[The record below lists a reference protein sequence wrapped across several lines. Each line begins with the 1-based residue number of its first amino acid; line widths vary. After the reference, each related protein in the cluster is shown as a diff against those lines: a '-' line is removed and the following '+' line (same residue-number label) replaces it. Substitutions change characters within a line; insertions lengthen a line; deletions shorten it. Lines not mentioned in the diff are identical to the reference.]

1 MLTRIKT
8 GGKILLCGIITASIL
23 CGCAPA
29 AQLTQ
34 PTTTVPTVQTTVP
47 TTVQTEPTQPTT
59 IQTEPQPEIFTLS
72 FAGDCT
78 LGTEYDTYGS
88 GGSFIQVIGENYQY
102 PLQNVL
108 AYFGS
113 DDFTMVNLEGALTE
127 FNIPVEKEYRF
138 RGPSEYAKILT
149 LGSVEAVNLANNHSY
164 DYGETGYADTKAAL
178 TQENITFAGK
188 NETAFFVTQRGLKI
202 GIYCAQF
209 YINNQNME
217 QSIAD
222 LRSEGAQ
229 IVVASFHWG
238 TEGNY
243 IPDDSQKTIAYD
255 AIDAGA
261 DIVFGHHPHVLQPI
275 EQYKDGVIYYS
286 LGNFSFGGNRNPK
299 DKDTAIIQQ
308 TVIVEPDGTVRLG
321 ETTPIPC
328 RLSSV
333 PDRNDYQPTPYD
345 VGSDAYYRTL
355 SKLDGTFATPA
366 PTEPVIPETQPAE
379 PTPAT
384 ENTQPTA

>member
-1 MLTRIKT
+1 MLRKCQIS
-8 GGKILLCGIITASIL
+8 GKLLLCLVATAAIL

-29 AQLTQ
+29 VQPAP
-34 PTTTVPTVQTTVP
+34 PTTTAPTVQTTVP

-88 GGSFIQVIGENYQY
+88 NGSFVQVVGENYQY

-108 AYFGS
+108 AYFGN
-113 DDFTMVNLEGALTE
+113 DDFTMVNLEGALTH
-127 FNIPVEKEYRF
+127 FNTPVEKEYRF

-149 LGSVEAVNLANNHSY
+149 AGSVEAVNLANNHSY
-164 DYGETGYADTKAAL
+164 DYGETGYADTKDAL
-178 TQENITFAGK
+178 TQENITHAGK
-188 NETAFFVTQRGLKI
+188 NETAFFVTERGLKI
-202 GIYCAQF
+202 GIYCTQF
-209 YINNQNME
+209 YISNENME

-222 LRSEGAQ
+222 LRAEGAQ
-229 IVVASFHWG
+229 IVIASFHWG

-243 IPDDSQKTIAYD
+243 IPDDSQTTIAYD

-275 EQYKDGVIYYS
+275 EQYKNGVIYYS

-299 DKDTAIIQQ
+299 DKDTVIIQQ
-308 TVIVEPDGTVRLG
+308 TVIVEPDGAVRLG
-321 ETTPIPC
+321 DTTPIPC
-328 RLSSV
+328 SLSSV
-333 PDRNDYQPTPYD
+333 THRNDYQPTPYE
-345 VGSDAYYRTL
+345 VGSEAYLRTL

-366 PTEPVIPETQPAE
+366 PTEPVIPET
-379 PTPAT
+379 
-384 ENTQPTA
+384 ENTQPSA

>member
-1 MLTRIKT
+1 MLKRLQP
-8 GGKILLCGIITASIL
+8 GWKILVCGILTVTL

-34 PTTTVPTVQTTVP
+34 PTTTAPTVQTTAP
-47 TTVQTEPTQPTT
+47 TTVPTVPTQPTT
-59 IQTEPQPEIFTLS
+59 IPTEPQPEIFTLS

-88 GGSFIQVIGENYQY
+88 NGSFVQVVGENYQY
-102 PLQNVL
+102 PFQNVL
-108 AYFGS
+108 TYFGS
-113 DDFTMVNLEGALTE
+113 DDFTMVNLEGALTY

-138 RGPSEYAKILT
+138 RGPTEYAKILT
-149 LGSVEAVNLANNHSY
+149 AGSVEAVNLSNNHSY
-164 DYGETGYADTKAAL
+164 DYGETGYTDTKAAL
-178 TQENITFAGK
+178 QQENITHAGK
-188 NETAFFVTQRGLKI
+188 NQTAFFVTERGLKI

-222 LRSEGAQ
+222 LRAEGAQ
-229 IVVASFHWG
+229 IVIASFHWG
-238 TEGNY
+238 TEGKY
-243 IPDDSQKTIAYD
+243 TPDDSQKTIAYD

-286 LGNFSFGGNRNPK
+286 LGNFSFGGNRNPR

-321 ETTPIPC
+321 DTTPIPC

-333 PDRNDYQPTPYD
+333 ADRNDYQPTPYE
-345 VGSDAYYRTL
+345 VGSEAYLRTL
-355 SKLDGTFATPA
+355 SKLDGTFGTPA
-366 PTEPVIPETQPAE
+366 PTEPVIPETE

-384 ENTQPTA
+384 ENTQPAA